1 MRIGVTITVDGY
13 VDTDV
18 DDEKLA
24 EQEVH
29 SLTDDELLERVTIE
43 DMLLKTS
50 KREGVD
56 AKSR

>member
-29 SLTDDELLERVTIE
+29 SLTDDELLERVIIE
-43 DMLLKTS
+43 GMLLKTS